1 MQSVTCSDG
10 VFFSYNLLP
19 VCLIF
24 SCDSFLIF
32 VSLFVFINVG
42 HISFSDT
49 PVNATFVQ
57 LWINKC
63 IQYGQYDRDW
73 EKIW

>member
-49 PVNATFVQ
+49 PVNRYVRTTLNQ
-57 LWINKC
+57 
-63 IQYGQYDRDW
+63 
-73 EKIW
+73 

>member
-32 VSLFVFINVG
+32 VCLFSLTL
-42 HISFSDT
+42 DT
-49 PVNATFVQ
+49 SVLVTHRSTATFVQ